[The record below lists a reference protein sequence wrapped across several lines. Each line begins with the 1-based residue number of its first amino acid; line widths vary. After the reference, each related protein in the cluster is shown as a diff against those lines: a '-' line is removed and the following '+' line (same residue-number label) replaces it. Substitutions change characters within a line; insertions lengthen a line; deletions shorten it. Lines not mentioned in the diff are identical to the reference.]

1 VWRPLRRLL
10 LWRPR
15 LGLLRDHDFRG
26 LFASTTV
33 SQFGQQVTLLALP
46 LIAVLALDVNE
57 FQIGLLFTFT
67 TAPFLLVGLPAGAWV
82 DRMRR
87 RQVLIVA
94 DLARAALLVTIPVAW
109 WLDLL
114 TLNHLYVVALVSG
127 VFTVF
132 FDVAYQSYLPHL
144 IGRDKL
150 VEGNAK
156 LEGVRAVSDVAGPGV
171 AGQLIHFLTAPVALL
186 VDAIALALSATFVA
200 RIRKQEEK
208 PERKPDANLRREI
221 AEGLRFVLG
230 HRLLR
235 PIAIC
240 TASANFCLAAYAAME
255 IVFMARVLGLNA
267 GTIGVVFMCVG
278 AGGVIGFFL
287 VSRVVAWLGQGP
299 AIWISVAVT
308 MPFGLLLPLAQPGWT
323 VWLGAFGLF
332 VVAVGSIIYNVIQVS
347 FRQGLTP
354 DHLLGRMNATM
365 RFLVWGTMPLGG
377 LVGGALGQL
386 YGARMALLVLAAVS
400 TLTFLPVFL
409 SPLRRMRELP
419 QQPDGPEGPENATRA
434 GDGAS
439 IASG

>member
-1 VWRPLRRLL
+1 VWRP
-10 LWRPR
+10 PR

-33 SQFGQQVTLLALP
+33 SQFGQQVTVLALP
-46 LIAVLALDVNE
+46 LVAVLALDVNE

-67 TAPFLLVGLPAGAWV
+67 TAAFLLVGLPAGAWV

-114 TLNHLYVVALVSG
+114 TLTQLYLVALVSG

-150 VEGNAK
+150 VEGNTK

-171 AGQLIHFLTAPVALL
+171 AGQLIQALTAPVALL
-186 VDAIALALSATFVA
+186 VDAITMALSAIFVA
-200 RIRKQEEK
+200 RIRKREDK

-255 IVFMARVLGLNA
+255 ILFMVRVLGLSEGA
-267 GTIGVVFMCVG
+267 IGLVFVFVG
-278 AGGVIGFFL
+278 AGGVIGFML
-287 VSRVVAWLGQGP
+287 VSRTVAWLGQGP

-308 MPFGLLLPLAQPGWT
+308 MPFGLLLPLAQPGPT
-323 VWLGAFGLF
+323 VWLGAFGLL
-332 VVAVGSIIYNVIQVS
+332 VVAAGSIIYNVIQVS

-377 LVGGALGQL
+377 LAGGVLGQV
-386 YGARMALLVLAAVS
+386 YGARMALIVLAAAS

-419 QQPDGPEGPENATRA
+419 QQPEGPEGSEGPEGPEQEERV
-434 GDGAS
+434 AS
-439 IASG
+439 V